1 MCQRLS
7 VFVTLSLPNLDTS
20 TEMSAKR
27 VLATASATGPLHY
40 SDVRFFG
47 HQNAVSFSYQK
58 TRELNPLNTYDVCHT
73 GSCFSF
79 TDYFIVLLGFL
90 PHRFGSLTPRK
101 ASSDRVALLNLLCLL
116 CVCACVC
123 ACVRMYVCVC
133 TCVCRCVCVRVC
145 VYTCKCV
152 HVCVCVRACMCVH
165 VCVSV
170 CACVCA
176 CTCVCMCDLKKKKNK
191 QYI

>member
-1 MCQRLS
+1 MAVAKVGDRKGERCIQTMLKIKHMCQRLS

-101 ASSDRVALLNLLCLL
+101 ASSDRVALLNLLCMLDVL
-116 CVCACVC
+116 VFPSSTELRHELDYEIFN
-123 ACVRMYVCVC
+123 VRTDVNAHGG
-133 TCVCRCVCVRVC
+133 VR
-145 VYTCKCV
+145 TP
-152 HVCVCVRACMCVH
+152 
-165 VCVSV
+165 
-170 CACVCA
+170 
-176 CTCVCMCDLKKKKNK
+176 
-191 QYI
+191 